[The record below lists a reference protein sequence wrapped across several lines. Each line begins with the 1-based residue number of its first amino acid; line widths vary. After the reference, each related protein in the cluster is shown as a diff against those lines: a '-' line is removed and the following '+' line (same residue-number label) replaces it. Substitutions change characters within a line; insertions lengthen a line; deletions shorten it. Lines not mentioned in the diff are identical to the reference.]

1 MTRPTDISKKQWAS
15 LPDYIIGIT
24 KEIWEDKGVATLNHY
39 YAQNIPMRFPSGLM
53 VGNQSVIA
61 GTLATLAE
69 FPDRQL
75 FGEDVIWSGSESEG
89 YLSSHRLMTTG
100 THTGHGYFGK
110 ATGKK
115 YSARAIAD
123 CAVKDSVIYDEWL
136 IRDTAL
142 IVKQLGMKPKRFAR
156 DLIVREGGSELC
168 VKPFTPEQDIDG
180 GYHGRGNDNHWGAL
194 LGAILQRIMNKDVA
208 VIQAE
213 YDRAC
218 EIEHPAGARGHSW
231 SSAEKFWMGLRSSF
245 PSAVFTI
252 DHQIGREDPLQ
263 PPRAAIRW
271 SLKGKHDGFG
281 MLGNPTGKD
290 VYIMGFTHAEFGP
303 YGLKREF
310 TLFDEVSIWKQLYL
324 QTG

>member
-1 MTRPTDISKKQWAS
+1 MTSRTDNASKQWAS

-24 KEIWEDKGVATLNHY
+24 KEIWEDKGIATLNQY
-39 YAQNIPMRFPSGLM
+39 YAQDIPMRFPSGLM

-75 FGEDVIWSGSESEG
+75 FGEDVIWSGNESDG
-89 YLSSHRLMTTG
+89 FLSSHRLMTTG
-100 THTGHGYFGK
+100 THSGHGYFGK

-115 YSARAIAD
+115 YWARAIAD
-123 CAVKDSVIYDEWL
+123 CAVKDNVIFDEWL

-156 DLIVREGGSELC
+156 DLIAREGGAENC
-168 VKPFTPEQDIDG
+168 VRPFTPEQDIDG
-180 GYHGRGNDNHWGAL
+180 GYHGRGNDNPWGDL
-194 LGAILQRIMNKDVA
+194 LASILQRIMGKDVA

-218 EIEHPAGARGHSW
+218 EIEHPAGAYGHSW
-231 SSAEKFWMGLRSSF
+231 SAAETYWMGLRSSF

-271 SLKGKHDGFG
+271 SLQGKHDGFG
-281 MLGNPTGKD
+281 MFGNPTGKD

-310 TLFDEVSIWKQLYL
+310 TLFDEVSVWKQLYL

>member
-1 MTRPTDISKKQWAS
+1 MTSRTDNASKQWAS

-24 KEIWEDKGVATLNHY
+24 KEIWEDKGIATLNQY
-39 YAQNIPMRFPSGLM
+39 YAQDIPMRFPSGLM

-75 FGEDVIWSGSESEG
+75 FGEDVIWSGNESDG
-89 YLSSHRLMTTG
+89 FLSSHRLMTTG
-100 THTGHGYFGK
+100 THSGHGYFGK

-115 YSARAIAD
+115 YWARAIAD
-123 CAVKDSVIYDEWL
+123 CAVKDNVIFDEWL

-156 DLIVREGGSELC
+156 DLIAREGGAENC
-168 VKPFTPEQDIDG
+168 VRPFTPEQDIDG
-180 GYHGRGNDNHWGAL
+180 GYHGRGNDNPWGDL
-194 LGAILQRIMNKDVA
+194 LASILQRIMGKDVA

-218 EIEHPAGARGHSW
+218 EIEHPAGACGHSW
-231 SSAEKFWMGLRSSF
+231 STAETYWMGLRSSF

-271 SLKGKHDGFG
+271 SLQGKHDGFG
-281 MLGNPTGKD
+281 MFGKPTGKD

-310 TLFDEVSIWKQLYL
+310 TLFDEVSVWKQLYL